1 MRTLQVLIPLV
12 LLFCL
17 IFFLMA
23 IPIITWV
30 FEDVS
35 PTERRREDRSEHLR
49 AAAAA
54 PPDESEKDVLTL
66 TAANEGSTRGTLLAT
81 LLIQRRGAGAEAG
94 PAGTDDNDD
103 PGPRRYATRVLK
115 QLAKVFD
122 RETKVQFCVVDTGL
136 QPAWAPLAKQTAWAC
151 VQAYPDPALASEDVD
166 LVDIVPLVVWSPSRN
181 KSVLLGFVAGGRDVR
196 VRLETLA
203 NRVERLLDG
212 SESWNVAS
220 EFPALV

>member
-1 MRTLQVLIPLV
+1 
-12 LLFCL
+12 
-17 IFFLMA
+17 MA

-81 LLIQRRGAGAEAG
+81 LLIQRRRAGAEAG
-94 PAGTDDNDD
+94 PAGMDDDG
-103 PGPRRYATRVLK
+103 GPHRYATRVLK

-181 KSVLLGFVAGGRDVR
+181 KSVLLGFAAGGRDVR
-196 VRLETLA
+196 VSLETLA

>member
-1 MRTLQVLIPLV
+1 MLIPLA

-81 LLIQRRGAGAEAG
+81 LLIQRRRAGAEAG
-94 PAGTDDNDD
+94 PAGMDDDG
-103 PGPRRYATRVLK
+103 GPHRYATRVLK

-136 QPAWAPLAKQTAWAC
+136 QPLAGTQGETAT
-151 VQAYPDPALASEDVD
+151 Q
-166 LVDIVPLVVWSPSRN
+166 
-181 KSVLLGFVAGGRDVR
+181 G
-196 VRLETLA
+196 
-203 NRVERLLDG
+203 LDG
-212 SESWNVAS
+212 LAERCKAYYAEGVRFTQWRAVFKIGEGMPSERAIAENALTLGRYAS
-220 EFPALV
+220 ISQEHGLVPIVEPEVTLYASRRAPRPDSD

>member
-54 PPDESEKDVLTL
+54 PPNESEKDVLTL

-81 LLIQRRGAGAEAG
+81 LLIQRRRAGAEAG
-94 PAGTDDNDD
+94 PAGMDDDG
-103 PGPRRYATRVLK
+103 GPHRYATRVLK
-115 QLAKVFD
+115 QLAKVLD

-181 KSVLLGFVAGGRDVR
+181 KSVLLGFAAGGRDVR
-196 VRLETLA
+196 VPLETLA